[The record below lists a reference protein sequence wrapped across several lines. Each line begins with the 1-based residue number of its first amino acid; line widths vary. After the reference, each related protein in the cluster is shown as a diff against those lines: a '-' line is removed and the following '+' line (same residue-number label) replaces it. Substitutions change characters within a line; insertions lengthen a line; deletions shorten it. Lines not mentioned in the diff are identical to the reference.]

1 MRTLLLLATF
11 AAAAAL
17 PAGAYVEA
25 MMPLQQVL
33 NESEVIAEG
42 TIEKVDPKN
51 KTAVVRISKSL
62 KGKCGYEQIK
72 MTFGGGQIWHPD
84 AIQKHLVVG
93 APAIIF
99 YNAGRQ
105 AEMYLNRFFFQLYGD
120 AAAPPEKAW
129 WSFTHIEIRM
139 NRTFNG
145 SVAELSDTV
154 QKVLAGKSKPPAPNQ
169 KLPPVGPE
177 HVKALPAHG
186 EPAVE
191 EAALPPPFLKAGL
204 ARKVD
209 AKTMHATFAVDPEG
223 FIKQWLVL
231 GPIAVGAQGSDQTEN
246 GQKGIFNKEWFPK
259 WGEARPRELDKATVD
274 GAELVW
280 ESGEAADFFL
290 DFGLADNSLHLAVA
304 YLVAESD
311 LNDLTLM
318 TGSDDSGLWRLNGK
332 EVQRVYAG
340 RGVGK
345 DQERSGPVS
354 LKKGVNVLMMAVIN
368 GGGPTAG
375 CARFLNKAGQPV
387 KSLRVSRSPTPAPPS
402 PPAAPPAK

>member
-1 MRTLLLLATF
+1 MRIPILLATF
-11 AAAAAL
+11 TAAAAL
-17 PAGAYVEA
+17 PAGAYIEA
-25 MMPLQQVL
+25 LMPLQQVL

-51 KTAVVRISKSL
+51 RTAVVKVSKSL
-62 KGKCGYEQIK
+62 KGKCTYEQIR
-72 MTFGGGQIWHPD
+72 MTFGGGQVWHPD

-120 AAAPPEKAW
+120 AGAPPEKAW

-145 SVAELSDTV
+145 TVAELSETV
-154 QKVLAGKSKPPAPNQ
+154 QKALAGKSNPPAPSQ
-169 KLPPVGPE
+169 KLPPIGPE

-186 EPAVE
+186 EKAVE

-209 AKTMHATFAVDPEG
+209 PKTMHATFAVDPEG
-223 FIKQWLVL
+223 FIRQWLVL
-231 GPIAVGAQGSDQTEN
+231 GPIAVGPQGSDQTEN
-246 GQKGIFNKEWFPK
+246 GQKAIFNKEWLPK
-259 WGEARPRELDKATVD
+259 WAEARPRELDKATVD
-274 GAELVW
+274 GSELVW
-280 ESGEAADFFL
+280 ESGEAADFTL
-290 DFGLADNSLHLAVA
+290 DFGLADNSMHVAVS
-304 YLVAESD
+304 YLVTESD
-311 LNDLTLM
+311 LNDLSLM

-332 EVQRVYAG
+332 EVQRVYVG

-345 DQERSGPVS
+345 DQEKSGPVS
-354 LKKGVNVLMMAVIN
+354 LRKGVNVLMMAVIN
-368 GGGPTAG
+368 GGGPTGG
-375 CARFLNKAGQPV
+375 CARFLDKAGQPV
-387 KSLRVSRSPTPAPPS
+387 KSLRVSRSPTPAPPAP
-402 PPAAPPAK
+402 PPAR